1 MANLNF
7 QQPPRSIASQGLNRS
22 GFGTSSLSG
31 HVTPTSGIFAP
42 GGGGGGG
49 GGGSGGGGTGGS
61 TSSFTPQQLSPSR
74 GLSAITNRGLFP
86 STQRTFP
93 ERRPVP
99 GLGSVIQD
107 WSSGSMSSMANFGM
121 AAAAAAAASRS
132 YVSSATGGGGSGG
145 GGSGS
150 SGLTNFHVFTAA
162 AASASSGSAGNAS
175 DHTTAAGST
184 PPLLDLSEFPSLTN
198 RGGQGESLPQPSTL
212 PAGKQPYVGM
222 VKQPTA
228 ESSEFTMSSEDFPAL
243 PGTGSEGGTGTGG
256 AGSGNSTGGPSSG
269 GGNGSGG
276 DKSGVGS
283 GSGGVGSEGTTGNT
297 GAGLGTGSGNDQ
309 QQSNRLGGTTSQ
321 GGSGPHQDQSTGSKQ
336 AQVKRGIQTSPDG
349 KVTNIPNSMVKDQ
362 FGMVGLLTFIR
373 AAETDPN
380 LVSLALGQ
388 DLTALGLNLNSQDNL
403 YPTFGG
409 PWAETPC
416 RAQDIDYHVPPEY
429 IINHSI
435 RDKLAQLKLTR
446 YKEDLLFF
454 MYYTNAGDML
464 QLAAAAELYSREWRY
479 HMEEKV
485 WITQAPGCGVIE
497 KTSTYERGTYY
508 FFDAQNWRKVAKE
521 FYLDYSKLENQP
533 SMPTLY
539 HSV

>member
-1 MANLNF
+1 MVFPFPDPEAVPFTPKFFWNF
-7 QQPPRSIASQGLNRS
+7 QN
-22 GFGTSSLSG
+22 SSSM
-31 HVTPTSGIFAP
+31 
-42 GGGGGGG
+42 
-49 GGGSGGGGTGGS
+49 
-61 TSSFTPQQLSPSR
+61 
-74 GLSAITNRGLFP
+74 
-86 STQRTFP
+86 
-93 ERRPVP
+93 
-99 GLGSVIQD
+99 
-107 WSSGSMSSMANFGM
+107 GSMASFGMMSSRNYGSNTGSSSMANFH
-121 AAAAAAAASRS
+121 S
-132 YVSSATGGGGSGG
+132 VFSADS
-145 GGSGS
+145 
-150 SGLTNFHVFTAA
+150 
-162 AASASSGSAGNAS
+162 
-175 DHTTAAGST
+175 ST

-198 RGGQGESLPQPSTL
+198 RGGASDSIPPTSTL
-212 PAGKQPYVGM
+212 QPGKQPYVGM

-243 PGTGSEGGTGTGG
+243 PG
-256 AGSGNSTGGPSSG
+256 
-269 GGNGSGG
+269 
-276 DKSGVGS
+276 
-283 GSGGVGSEGTTGNT
+283 SEGTPG
-297 GAGLGTGSGNDQ
+297 
-309 QQSNRLGGTTSQ
+309 
-321 GGSGPHQDQSTGSKQ
+321 GGSGEKTTSEEGSRLTVTQATTTTASESTITNPKPPQ
-336 AQVKRGIQTSPDG
+336 PPKRGIQTSPDG

-388 DLTALGLNLNSQDNL
+388 DLTALGLNLNSPDNL

-409 PWAETPC
+409 PWAETPM

-533 SMPTLY
+533 TIPAY
-539 HSV
+539 HAV

>member
-1 MANLNF
+1 MDWNVCDVMFASSALHRIRGSNDSKVDVMANLNL
-7 QQPPRSIASQGLNRS
+7 QPAPRSMGGSRS
-22 GFGTSSLSG
+22 GFTASLSGG
-31 HVTPTSGIFAP
+31 HVTPTSGMFTPAFTP
-42 GGGGGGG
+42 GG
-49 GGGSGGGGTGGS
+49 
-61 TSSFTPQQLSPSR
+61 QLSPSR
-74 GLSAITNRGLFP
+74 LSSGRGGSLF
-86 STQRTFP
+86 SRSALAA
-93 ERRPVP
+93 ERRQVS
-99 GLGSVIQD
+99 GLGSVMQD
-107 WSSGSMSSMANFGM
+107 WNSSSMGSVANFGMMSSRSYSGSGTGTGSMANFH
-121 AAAAAAAASRS
+121 S
-132 YVSSATGGGGSGG
+132 VFSGAD
-145 GGSGS
+145 S
-150 SGLTNFHVFTAA
+150 
-162 AASASSGSAGNAS
+162 
-175 DHTTAAGST
+175 ST

-198 RGGQGESLPQPSTL
+198 RGGASDSIPPTSTL
-212 PAGKQPYVGM
+212 QPGKQPYVGM
-222 VKQPTA
+222 VKQPTS

-243 PGTGSEGGTGTGG
+243 PG
-256 AGSGNSTGGPSSG
+256 
-269 GGNGSGG
+269 
-276 DKSGVGS
+276 
-283 GSGGVGSEGTTGNT
+283 SEGTPGVT
-297 GAGLGTGSGNDQ
+297 SGEKTSNDET
-309 QQSNRLGGTTSQ
+309 SRLAVTQTTTTTS
-321 GGSGPHQDQSTGSKQ
+321 SESTTTNPKPPQ
-336 AQVKRGIQTSPDG
+336 PPKRGIQTSPDG
-349 KVTNIPNSMVKDQ
+349 KVTNIPSTMVKDQ

-388 DLTALGLNLNSQDNL
+388 DLTALGLNLNSPDNL

-409 PWAETPC
+409 PWAETPM

-508 FFDAQNWRKVAKE
+508 FFDAQNWRKVVKE

-533 SMPTLY
+533 TIPAY
-539 HSV
+539 HAV